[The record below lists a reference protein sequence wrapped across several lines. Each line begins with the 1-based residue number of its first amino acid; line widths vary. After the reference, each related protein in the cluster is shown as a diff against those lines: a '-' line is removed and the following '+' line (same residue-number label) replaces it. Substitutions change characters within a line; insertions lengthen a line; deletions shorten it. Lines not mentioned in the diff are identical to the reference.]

1 MRTWPTRG
9 RSLVPAC
16 SSHSAETSAGPQHPS
31 HEIYYPSQPC
41 AGSVQA
47 ARKLRL
53 NLGGDN
59 TWPGSCH
66 LSAEM
71 AELLGDQHTREP
83 RTLSLF
89 ILLGFWRMSAPSPM
103 SPQSDAGLQH
113 LLAPTKIPDGVDHA
127 MAMGLSTEPQAQR
140 ELDNGSR
147 QRKGGEGRREQSTA
161 HHRGLIAPLPPQR
174 LASSRAHSH
183 THMQDWCAGG
193 REQDQT
199 KQGSAC

>member
-1 MRTWPTRG
+1 MP
-9 RSLVPAC
+9 LVPAC
-16 SSHSAETSAGPQHPS
+16 SSHSAETPAGPQHPS
-31 HEIYYPSQPC
+31 HEIDYPSQPC

-53 NLGGDN
+53 NLGGDDM
-59 TWPGSCH
+59 WPGSCH

-71 AELLGDQHTREP
+71 AELLGDQRTREP

-89 ILLGFWRMSAPSPM
+89 LLLGFWRMSAPSPT

-113 LLAPTKIPDGVDHA
+113 LLAPTKNLDGADHA
-127 MAMGLSTEPQAQR
+127 TATGLSTEPQAQK

-147 QRKGGEGRREQSTA
+147 QRREGEGRREQSSS
-161 HHRGLIAPLPPQR
+161 HQCGLIAPLPLQR
-174 LASSRAHSH
+174 LASSWAHSH
-183 THMQDWCAGG
+183 IHMQGWCAGG
-193 REQDQT
+193 QEQDQT